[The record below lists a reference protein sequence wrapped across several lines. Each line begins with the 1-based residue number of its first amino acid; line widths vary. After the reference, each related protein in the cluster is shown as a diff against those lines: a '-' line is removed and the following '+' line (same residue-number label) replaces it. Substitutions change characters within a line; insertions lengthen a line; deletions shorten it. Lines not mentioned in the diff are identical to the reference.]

1 MKKTGFLAG
10 AAISTIGIVI
20 CKVIGLVYVIPF
32 YAIIGT
38 QGGALYSY
46 AYSIYNMFLNL
57 ATSGIPVAM
66 SKVVSEY
73 NEVGYYNTKERTFKM
88 GLKIIGF
95 LGLISFLVLFIFAP
109 QIAYLIIG
117 DVKGG
122 NSVEDVTMVIRVI
135 STAILVVPFLS
146 VSKGYLQGH
155 KIMQVSS
162 VANILEQI
170 VRVIVILAGSF
181 LTLKVFHLSL
191 NTAVGVAVFGATV
204 GALFAYFYVYAKIR
218 KSKSLNR
225 KAKPTLAEVK
235 ITNKDLVKKI
245 IFYALPFV
253 AISVLQSAF
262 VMVDVFTVVR
272 GLTGIGYTTEISENV
287 LSVIATWGS
296 KLNMIVMSISMGI
309 VMSLIPAIASAYAV
323 KNYDEVN
330 GKVNQALKTLLFV
343 CVPMATGLCFL
354 SSAVWTVFYGYNE
367 LNSSV
372 FKLLIMSQITLS
384 VCSVMVNAS
393 QSMNNTKQS
402 IIALGGSLIA
412 KVLLNVPMMHL
423 FNLIGIEAYYA
434 PIALNILIDTS
445 ASLYLLY
452 IVKKDTINLTPP
464 SQEQN
469 ETRRKIIVNE
479 LIKEYAANNKLDSA
493 KMELPYQLT
502 EEDVKKAG
510 ELTNLEQAERNK
522 EYALYAMAIL
532 AKVYTENVEK
542 QTGTVVPMTDL
553 PGISAVVDTLR
564 YNDNPGIKIAAID
577 ALLYINRP
585 EYKEEIA
592 SLLTLTSKD
601 KNNFVASTAAE
612 ALSFLNNSDNK

>member
-88 GLKIIGF
+88 GLKIIGL

-218 KSKSLNR
+218 KSKNLNR

-235 ITNKDLVKKI
+235 ITNKDLVKRI

-452 IVKKDTINLTPP
+452 IVKKDTRVSYFKT
-464 SQEQN
+464 
-469 ETRRKIIVNE
+469 V
-479 LIKEYAANNKLDSA
+479 
-493 KMELPYQLT
+493 
-502 EEDVKKAG
+502 
-510 ELTNLEQAERNK
+510 
-522 EYALYAMAIL
+522 
-532 AKVYTENVEK
+532 
-542 QTGTVVPMTDL
+542 QT
-553 PGISAVVDTLR
+553 I
-564 YNDNPGIKIAAID
+564 IKIVLCTVIMV
-577 ALLYINRP
+577 LVLSILNMFIPSYSHSRMISILYIVL
-585 EYKEEIA
+585 YGIIGMI
-592 SLLTLTSKD
+592 TYF
-601 KNNFVASTAAE
+601 FVAYKSKTI
-612 ALSFLNNSDNK
+612 DNVFGKGFVQKVFDNLKKLKKKTVK

>member
-73 NEVGYYNTKERTFKM
+73 NEVGYYNTKERTFKI
-88 GLKIIGF
+88 GLKIIGL

-218 KSKSLNR
+218 KSKSLNI
-225 KAKPTLAEVK
+225 KAKPTLAEVR
-235 ITNKDLVKKI
+235 ITNKDLIKRIV
-245 IFYALPFV
+245 FYALPFV

-452 IVKKDTINLTPP
+452 IVKKDT
-464 SQEQN
+464 
-469 ETRRKIIVNE
+469 KISYFKTV
-479 LIKEYAANNKLDSA
+479 
-493 KMELPYQLT
+493 
-502 EEDVKKAG
+502 
-510 ELTNLEQAERNK
+510 
-522 EYALYAMAIL
+522 
-532 AKVYTENVEK
+532 
-542 QTGTVVPMTDL
+542 QT
-553 PGISAVVDTLR
+553 I
-564 YNDNPGIKIAAID
+564 IKIVLCTVIMV
-577 ALLYINRP
+577 LVLSILNMFIPSYSHSRMISILYIVL
-585 EYKEEIA
+585 YGIIGMI
-592 SLLTLTSKD
+592 TYF
-601 KNNFVASTAAE
+601 FVAYKSKTI
-612 ALSFLNNSDNK
+612 DNVFGKGFVQKVFDNLKKLKKKTVK

>member
-73 NEVGYYNTKERTFKM
+73 NEIGYYNTKERTFKT
-88 GLKIIGF
+88 GLKIIGI

-191 NTAVGVAVFGATV
+191 NTAVGIAVFGATV

-218 KSKSLNR
+218 KSKGLNR
-225 KAKPTLAEVK
+225 KAKATAAEKK
-235 ITNKDLVKKI
+235 ITNKDLIRQIVV
-245 IFYALPFV
+245 YALPFV

-262 VMVDVFTVVR
+262 VMVDVFTDVR
-272 GLTGIGYTTEISENV
+272 GLTSIGYTTKISEDV

-309 VMSLIPAIASAYAV
+309 VMSLIPAIASSYAV
-323 KNYDEVN
+323 KKYDEVN
-330 GKVNQALKTLLFV
+330 SKVNQALRTLLFV

-412 KVLLNVPMMHL
+412 KIVLNVPMMHL

-452 IVKKDTINLTPP
+452 IVKKDT
-464 SQEQN
+464 
-469 ETRRKIIVNE
+469 KISYFKTI
-479 LIKEYAANNKLDSA
+479 
-493 KMELPYQLT
+493 
-502 EEDVKKAG
+502 
-510 ELTNLEQAERNK
+510 
-522 EYALYAMAIL
+522 
-532 AKVYTENVEK
+532 
-542 QTGTVVPMTDL
+542 QT
-553 PGISAVVDTLR
+553 I
-564 YNDNPGIKIAAID
+564 IKIVLCTVIMVMV
-577 ALLYINRP
+577 LSILNLFIPSYSHSRMMSILYIIL
-585 EYKEEIA
+585 YGVIGMA
-592 SLLTLTSKD
+592 TYF
-601 KNNFVASTAAE
+601 FVAYKSKTIDNVFGNGFVQKIFE
-612 ALSFLNNSDNK
+612 KLKNLNKKTVK

>member
-218 KSKSLNR
+218 KSKNLNR

-452 IVKKDTINLTPP
+452 IVKKDT
-464 SQEQN
+464 
-469 ETRRKIIVNE
+469 KISYFKTV
-479 LIKEYAANNKLDSA
+479 
-493 KMELPYQLT
+493 
-502 EEDVKKAG
+502 
-510 ELTNLEQAERNK
+510 
-522 EYALYAMAIL
+522 
-532 AKVYTENVEK
+532 
-542 QTGTVVPMTDL
+542 QT
-553 PGISAVVDTLR
+553 I
-564 YNDNPGIKIAAID
+564 IKIVLCTVIMV
-577 ALLYINRP
+577 LVLSILNMFIPSYSHSRMISILYIVL
-585 EYKEEIA
+585 YGIIGMI
-592 SLLTLTSKD
+592 TYF
-601 KNNFVASTAAE
+601 FVAYKSKTI
-612 ALSFLNNSDNK
+612 DNVFGKGFVQKVFDNLKKLKKKTVK

>member
-1 MKKTGFLAG
+1 MKRSGFLAG
-10 AAISTIGIVI
+10 AAISVIGIVI

-46 AYSIYNMFLNL
+46 AYSIYNVFLNL

-73 NEVGYYNTKERTFKM
+73 NEMKYYNTKERVFKI
-88 GLKIIGF
+88 GLKV
-95 LGLISFLVLFIFAP
+95 ISFLCIISFLILFIFAP
-109 QIAYLIIG
+109 NLADMIIG
-117 DVKGG
+117 GVEGG
-122 NSVEDVTMVIRVI
+122 NTVEDVTMVIRVI
-135 STAILVVPFLS
+135 STAVLVVPFLS

-155 KIMQVSS
+155 KIMKVSS
-162 VANILEQI
+162 VSDILEQLA
-170 VRVIVILAGSF
+170 RVTVILAGSF

-218 KSKSLNR
+218 KSKNLNR

-452 IVKKDTINLTPP
+452 IVKKDT
-464 SQEQN
+464 
-469 ETRRKIIVNE
+469 KISYFKTV
-479 LIKEYAANNKLDSA
+479 
-493 KMELPYQLT
+493 
-502 EEDVKKAG
+502 
-510 ELTNLEQAERNK
+510 
-522 EYALYAMAIL
+522 
-532 AKVYTENVEK
+532 
-542 QTGTVVPMTDL
+542 QT
-553 PGISAVVDTLR
+553 I
-564 YNDNPGIKIAAID
+564 IKIVLCTVIMV
-577 ALLYINRP
+577 LVLSILNMFIPSYSHSRMISILYIIL
-585 EYKEEIA
+585 YGIIGMI
-592 SLLTLTSKD
+592 TYF
-601 KNNFVASTAAE
+601 FVAYKSKTI
-612 ALSFLNNSDNK
+612 DNVFGKGFVQKVFDNLKKLKKKTVK

>member
-73 NEVGYYNTKERTFKM
+73 NEVGYYNTKERTFKI
-88 GLKIIGF
+88 GLKIIGL

-235 ITNKDLVKKI
+235 ITNKDLVKRI

-423 FNLIGIEAYYA
+423 FNLVGIEAYYA

-452 IVKKDTINLTPP
+452 IVKKDTKISYFKTVQTIIKIVLCTVIMVLVLSILNMFIPSYSHSRMISILYIVLYGIIGMITYFFVAYKSKTIDNVLGKGFVQKIFDNL
-464 SQEQN
+464 
-469 ETRRKIIVNE
+469 
-479 LIKEYAANNKLDSA
+479 NKLKKKPVKYFK
-493 KMELPYQLT
+493 KML
-502 EEDVKKAG
+502 K
-510 ELTNLEQAERNK
+510 
-522 EYALYAMAIL
+522 
-532 AKVYTENVEK
+532 
-542 QTGTVVPMTDL
+542 
-553 PGISAVVDTLR
+553 
-564 YNDNPGIKIAAID
+564 
-577 ALLYINRP
+577 
-585 EYKEEIA
+585 
-592 SLLTLTSKD
+592 
-601 KNNFVASTAAE
+601 
-612 ALSFLNNSDNK
+612 

>member
-95 LGLISFLVLFIFAP
+95 LGLISFLVLFIFFLH
-109 QIAYLIIG
+109 IAYLIIG

-235 ITNKDLVKKI
+235 ITNKDLVKRI

-452 IVKKDTINLTPP
+452 IVKKDT
-464 SQEQN
+464 
-469 ETRRKIIVNE
+469 KISYFKTV
-479 LIKEYAANNKLDSA
+479 
-493 KMELPYQLT
+493 
-502 EEDVKKAG
+502 
-510 ELTNLEQAERNK
+510 
-522 EYALYAMAIL
+522 
-532 AKVYTENVEK
+532 
-542 QTGTVVPMTDL
+542 QT
-553 PGISAVVDTLR
+553 I
-564 YNDNPGIKIAAID
+564 IKIVLCTVIMV
-577 ALLYINRP
+577 LVLSILNMFIPSYSHSRMISILYIVL
-585 EYKEEIA
+585 YGIIGMI
-592 SLLTLTSKD
+592 TYF
-601 KNNFVASTAAE
+601 FVAYKSKTI
-612 ALSFLNNSDNK
+612 DNVFGKGFVQKVFDNLKKLKKKTVK

>member
-73 NEVGYYNTKERTFKM
+73 NEMGYYNTKERTFKT
-88 GLKIIGF
+88 GLKIIGI

-191 NTAVGVAVFGATV
+191 NTAVGIAVFGATV

-218 KSKSLNR
+218 KSKELNR
-225 KAKPTLAEVK
+225 KAKATASEKK
-235 ITNKDLVKKI
+235 ITNKDLIRQIVV
-245 IFYALPFV
+245 YALPFV

-262 VMVDVFTVVR
+262 VMVDVFTDVR
-272 GLTGIGYTTEISENV
+272 GLTSIGYTTKISEDV

-309 VMSLIPAIASAYAV
+309 VMSLIPAIASSYAV
-323 KNYDEVN
+323 KKYDEVN
-330 GKVNQALKTLLFV
+330 SKVNQALRTLLFV

-412 KVLLNVPMMHL
+412 KIVLNVPMMHL

-452 IVKKDTINLTPP
+452 IVKKDT
-464 SQEQN
+464 
-469 ETRRKIIVNE
+469 KISYFKTI
-479 LIKEYAANNKLDSA
+479 
-493 KMELPYQLT
+493 
-502 EEDVKKAG
+502 
-510 ELTNLEQAERNK
+510 
-522 EYALYAMAIL
+522 
-532 AKVYTENVEK
+532 
-542 QTGTVVPMTDL
+542 QT
-553 PGISAVVDTLR
+553 I
-564 YNDNPGIKIAAID
+564 IKIVLCTVIMVMV
-577 ALLYINRP
+577 LSILNLFIPSYSHSRMMSILYIIL
-585 EYKEEIA
+585 YGIVGMA
-592 SLLTLTSKD
+592 TYF
-601 KNNFVASTAAE
+601 FVAYKSKTIDNVFGNGFVQKIFE
-612 ALSFLNNSDNK
+612 KLKNLNKKTVK

>member
-73 NEVGYYNTKERTFKM
+73 NEVGYYNTKERTFKI
-88 GLKIIGF
+88 GLKIIGL

-235 ITNKDLVKKI
+235 ITNKDLVKRI

-452 IVKKDTINLTPP
+452 IVKKDT
-464 SQEQN
+464 
-469 ETRRKIIVNE
+469 KISYFKTV
-479 LIKEYAANNKLDSA
+479 
-493 KMELPYQLT
+493 
-502 EEDVKKAG
+502 
-510 ELTNLEQAERNK
+510 
-522 EYALYAMAIL
+522 
-532 AKVYTENVEK
+532 
-542 QTGTVVPMTDL
+542 QT
-553 PGISAVVDTLR
+553 I
-564 YNDNPGIKIAAID
+564 IKIVLCTVIMV
-577 ALLYINRP
+577 LVLSILNMFIPSYSHSRMISILYIVL
-585 EYKEEIA
+585 YGIIGMI
-592 SLLTLTSKD
+592 TYF
-601 KNNFVASTAAE
+601 FVAYKSKTI
-612 ALSFLNNSDNK
+612 DNVFGKGFVQKVFDNLKKLKKKTVK

>member
-73 NEVGYYNTKERTFKM
+73 NEIGYYNTKERTFKT
-88 GLKIIGF
+88 GLKIIGI

-191 NTAVGVAVFGATV
+191 NTAVGIAVFGATV

-218 KSKSLNR
+218 KSKGLNR
-225 KAKPTLAEVK
+225 KAKATAAEKK
-235 ITNKDLVKKI
+235 ITNKDLIRQIVV
-245 IFYALPFV
+245 YALPFV

-262 VMVDVFTVVR
+262 VMVDVFTDVR
-272 GLTGIGYTTEISENV
+272 GLTSIGYTTKISEDV

-309 VMSLIPAIASAYAV
+309 VMSLIPAIASSYAV
-323 KNYDEVN
+323 KKYDDVN
-330 GKVNQALKTLLFV
+330 SKVNQALRTLLFV

-412 KVLLNVPMMHL
+412 KIVLNVPMMHL

-452 IVKKDTINLTPP
+452 IVKKDT
-464 SQEQN
+464 
-469 ETRRKIIVNE
+469 KISYFKTI
-479 LIKEYAANNKLDSA
+479 
-493 KMELPYQLT
+493 
-502 EEDVKKAG
+502 
-510 ELTNLEQAERNK
+510 
-522 EYALYAMAIL
+522 
-532 AKVYTENVEK
+532 
-542 QTGTVVPMTDL
+542 QT
-553 PGISAVVDTLR
+553 I
-564 YNDNPGIKIAAID
+564 IKIVLCTVIMVMV
-577 ALLYINRP
+577 LSILNLFIPSYSHSRMMSILYIIL
-585 EYKEEIA
+585 YGIVGMA
-592 SLLTLTSKD
+592 TYF
-601 KNNFVASTAAE
+601 FVAYKSKTIDNVFGNGFVQKIFE
-612 ALSFLNNSDNK
+612 KLKNLNKKTVK